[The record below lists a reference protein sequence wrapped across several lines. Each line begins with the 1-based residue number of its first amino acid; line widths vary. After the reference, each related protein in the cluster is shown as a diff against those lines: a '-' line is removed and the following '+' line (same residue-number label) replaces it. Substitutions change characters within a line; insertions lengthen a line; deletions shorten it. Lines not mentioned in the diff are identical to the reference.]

1 MRNDHDLD
9 CGAGSKEMGWT
20 RTQHLNGQH
29 QHQAEGSTLVLST
42 SDTVSTGDRIKQQTK
57 AIRFGTVLKKKKKRF
72 GTVLLPFDSVSFIL
86 SEIQFIKHLLSEHL
100 LCSGHNPRPTVNS
113 RMKNEMMPDLK
124 VYVPWTKI
132 HQVDVRLKQSKIYS

>member
-1 MRNDHDLD
+1 MRSDHDLD
-9 CGAGSKEMGWT
+9 WGAGSKEMGWT

-29 QHQAEGSTLVLST
+29 QHLAEGSTLVLST
-42 SDTVSTGDRIKQQTK
+42 SDTVFTGDRIKQQTK
-57 AIRFGTVLKKKKKRF
+57 AIRFGTVLEKKRF

-86 SEIQFIKHLLSEHL
+86 SEIQFNKHLLSEHL

-124 VYVPWTKI
+124 VYVPQTKI